1 MILSL
6 QRAILVNARAA
17 QPLTA
22 ATVIAVAGIAIMFVA
37 LSRGFAVVGVTAA
50 VTASLIG
57 RVVDVVLLT
66 NPCLRGLRRQSG
78 GGGAARSGAVRRFSA
93 GTAHHRRFRL
103 AVLAVRSA
111 LSIHSGS
118 VSGSSRTSPGTS

>member
-66 NPCLRGLRRQSG
+66 NPCLRVLRRQSG
-78 GGGAARSGAVRRFSA
+78 GGGAAR
-93 GTAHHRRFRL
+93 
-103 AVLAVRSA
+103 
-111 LSIHSGS
+111 
-118 VSGSSRTSPGTS
+118 